1 MLFYLLHHNVFDVTL
16 TDIFQC
22 VNTDNMT
29 RRDPKENVQLTDE
42 LYLSECWILSIQYGG
57 LFKLELLVTTYR
69 LWILNKMLWGQ
80 FNFIIEYLTDCFQ
93 SFTNS
98 V

>member
-1 MLFYLLHHNVFDVTL
+1 
-16 TDIFQC
+16 
-22 VNTDNMT
+22 MT

-69 LWILNKMLWGQ
+69 L
-80 FNFIIEYLTDCFQ
+80 
-93 SFTNS
+93 
-98 V
+98 